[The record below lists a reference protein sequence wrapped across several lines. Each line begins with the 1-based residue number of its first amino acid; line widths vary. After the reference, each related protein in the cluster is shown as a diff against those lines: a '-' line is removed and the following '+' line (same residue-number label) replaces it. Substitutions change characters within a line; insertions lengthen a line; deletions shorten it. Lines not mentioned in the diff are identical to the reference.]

1 MESLRKSL
9 VRRLAGEVRADEPL
23 KRHTSY
29 RIGGPAD
36 LFVLPSCVEDVLWTL
51 RLAREAEVPL
61 FVMGSGSNLLVS
73 DRGFRGI
80 VLRMGQAMGGVSFE
94 GDRVWALAGVSLPK
108 LAKLAA
114 DRGLAGLEW
123 AGGVPGTVG
132 GAVAMN
138 AGAHGSDTSRSLR
151 VAYLASREGALVE
164 RAGEDLEFA
173 YRRSGLVRDG
183 QYVVVAAEFGLE
195 RDLVEDIKGRMKEF
209 AARRRRTQPLGM
221 PSSGSVFKNPPGDH
235 AGRLIEAASLK
246 GTRVGGAQ
254 VSTVH
259 GNFIVNTGG
268 ATADDV
274 RRLIE
279 LVRRRVKEEFDVT
292 LQLEVE
298 LVGWDRS

>member
-9 VRRLAGEVRADEPL
+9 AHRLRGEVRVDEPL
-23 KRHTSY
+23 KRHTTY

-36 LFVLPSCVEDVLWTL
+36 LFVLPACVEDVLWTL
-51 RLAREAEVPL
+51 RLSREAGATV
-61 FVMGSGSNLLVS
+61 FVMGAGSNLLVS
-73 DRGFRGI
+73 DRGVRGV
-80 VLRMGQAMGGVSFE
+80 VLCLGQAMGRVEFE
-94 GDRVWALAGVSLPK
+94 GERVRACAGVLLPR

-114 DRGLAGLEW
+114 GRGLSGLEW

-138 AGAHGSDTSRSLR
+138 AGAHGSDTSRSL
-151 VAYLASREGALVE
+151 VAAHLASSDGELVVCPGE
-164 RAGEDLEFA
+164 ELGFEYRKSRLVRAG
-173 YRRSGLVRDG
+173 G
-183 QYVVVAAEFGLE
+183 YVVVAAEFRLE
-195 RDLVEDIKGRMKEF
+195 PGSVLEIEGRMKEF
-209 AARRRRTQPLGM
+209 AARRRRTQPLGL
-221 PSSGSVFKNPPGDH
+221 PSSGSVFKNPPGDY

-259 GNFIVNTGG
+259 ANFIVNTGD
-268 ATADDV
+268 ASADDV

-279 LVRRRVKEEFDVT
+279 LVRRRVKEEFGVT
-292 LQLEVE
+292 LELEVE